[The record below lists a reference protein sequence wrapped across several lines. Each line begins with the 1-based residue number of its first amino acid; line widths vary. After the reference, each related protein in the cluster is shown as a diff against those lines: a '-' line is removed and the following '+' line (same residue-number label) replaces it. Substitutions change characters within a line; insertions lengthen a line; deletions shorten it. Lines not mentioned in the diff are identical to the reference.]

1 MQRLDCW
8 SRGRGE
14 SVNRYIPFVCIVII
28 WGAAVP
34 AWSDIALSS
43 NTENALSEHVRVS
56 ESDGEKNEESPQKIE
71 AGIRMLL
78 VFPTA
83 PESAPFTESELTLF
97 RSSLGKTD
105 QMGIVV
111 ADRKKQVLALNGEAQ
126 VKVSSA
132 RVMDGLEAKAVNTDS
147 AAEPGR
153 QASISIE
160 ETIRNAVSQLSD
172 LEGLLKA
179 VVLILDSPV
188 VLTSESEVASP
199 EDTANNMDASAKL
212 SSLNALL
219 ALNNVILYSVYAE
232 SVQNRAIEQL
242 TEQSGGKNIY
252 LSSRVPLIDALYT
265 AYDSILLRTIQL
277 APETALYE
285 SDTIC
290 EPPTAQTEVAGISE
304 IERAN
309 NSHLEII
316 LLVALMGLCC
326 VIVGLLIFIVRR
338 MRVSKGKSNGK
349 IESQSD
355 DSEKATPSFSRLTIG
370 INRVRNSFS
379 EMESKLNALSGDL
392 DDFGSDNWELQK
404 KIISAYAEISRE
416 LFLLYDHL
424 SINDATSNSEDTT
437 RLKRKIEQAMENNL
451 IGEIVPEV
459 GERFHSKYHSHA
471 GERVSEQKSGTIIEV
486 VRKGYQREGFIGD
499 EPFVLRQAEVI
510 VSSGNEQG
518 K

>member
-1 MQRLDCW
+1 MRRLDCW
-8 SRGRGE
+8 SRGRGK
-14 SVNRYIPFVCIVII
+14 SVNRYIAFVCILII
-28 WGAAVP
+28 WGTALPV
-34 AWSDIALSS
+34 WSDISLSS
-43 NTENALSEHVRVS
+43 DTENSPSEHVRIS
-56 ESDGEKNEESPQKIE
+56 ESDGEQNEESPKKIE

-83 PESAPFTESELTLF
+83 PDSVPFTESELTLF
-97 RSSLGKTD
+97 RSSLGETD
-105 QMGIVV
+105 EMGIVI

-132 RVMDGLEAKAVNTDS
+132 RVMDGLRAKVASADS
-147 AAEPGR
+147 AAEPER
-153 QASISIE
+153 LASISID

-172 LEGLLKA
+172 FKGMLKA

-188 VLTSESEVASP
+188 VLTSDSDVASP
-199 EDTANNMDASAKL
+199 EDTAKNADAAVTL

-232 SVQNRAIEQL
+232 SVHNGAIEQL

-290 EPPTAQTEVAGISE
+290 EPPTAASE
-304 IERAN
+304 NPDASELEPVDN
-309 NSHLEII
+309 NHLEII
-316 LLVALMGLCC
+316 LLLALMGLCC
-326 VIVGLLIFIVRR
+326 VIVGLLIFIVRQTLG
-338 MRVSKGKSNGK
+338 SQGKPDWK
-349 IESQSD
+349 IESQPENP
-355 DSEKATPSFSRLTIG
+355 EKAPPSFSRLTIG

-379 EMESKLNALSGDL
+379 EMESKLNTLSGDL

-424 SINDATSNSEDTT
+424 SINDATSNSEDPT
-437 RLKRKIEQAMENNL
+437 RLKRKIEQAMENNS

-459 GERFHSKYHSHA
+459 GERFHSKYHCLA
-471 GERVSEQKSGTIIEV
+471 GERASAQKSGTIVEV
-486 VRKGYQREGFIGD
+486 IRKGYQREGFIGD
-499 EPFVLRQAEVI
+499 KPFVLRQAEVI